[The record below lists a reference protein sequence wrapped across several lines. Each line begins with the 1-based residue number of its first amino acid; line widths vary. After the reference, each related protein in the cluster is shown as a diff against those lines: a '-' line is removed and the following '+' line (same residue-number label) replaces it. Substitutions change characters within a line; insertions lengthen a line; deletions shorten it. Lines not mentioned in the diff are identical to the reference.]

1 MSVIAAEV
9 ARPCAATSC
18 TVPTTGIET
27 SSRMTF
33 LLIGSQGNIK
43 IAFLV
48 LYSGLAL
55 VTCPRTTR
63 ETPYLMISSQ
73 SLDFLKKLLD
83 TPGPSGFEAAPAK
96 VWRDYAK
103 KFSKVSGDVAGN
115 SLAEVNGGGKPT
127 IMLAGHID
135 EIGVIINYIDD
146 QGYAYIQPIGGWDPQ
161 VLIGQRLRFVG
172 RDGEVFG
179 VVGKKPIHLIKPE
192 EREKAAKFTDL
203 WVDLGFK
210 KKEEATKVLSV
221 GDAGVI
227 DSRAME
233 FPNGRLVSRSIDD
246 RIGAFVVLEALR
258 RYAAKPGAA
267 KVVAVA
273 TTQEEIGYRGG
284 GAGVC
289 ATCIGPQMAIV
300 VDVTFAIDHPG
311 VEKKE
316 YGDAAIEGGPVLTR
330 GSIISPV
337 VFNLLRKT
345 AEDQKI
351 PFSLH
356 AAGRDTSTDA
366 DAIHIAREGVA
377 TGLVSV
383 PNRYMHSPNEMV
395 SLVDVDNAATLI
407 AEFCR
412 AITDETDLTAR

>member
-1 MSVIAAEV
+1 
-9 ARPCAATSC
+9 
-18 TVPTTGIET
+18 
-27 SSRMTF
+27 
-33 LLIGSQGNIK
+33 
-43 IAFLV
+43 
-48 LYSGLAL
+48 
-55 VTCPRTTR
+55 
-63 ETPYLMISSQ
+63 MISPD
-73 SLDFLKKLLD
+73 SLTFLKKLLD
-83 TPGPSGFEAAPAK
+83 TPGPSGFEGAPAR
-96 VWRDYAK
+96 VWREQAK
-103 KFSKVSGDVAGN
+103 QFATVTGDVAGN
-115 SLAEVNGGGKPT
+115 SLAEVNGSGKPT

-161 VLIGQRLRFVG
+161 VLIGQRIRFLG
-172 RDGEVFG
+172 GKGDAFG
-179 VVGKKPIHLIKPE
+179 VVGKKPIHLIKQE
-192 EREKAAKFTDL
+192 ERDKAAKFTDL
-203 WVDLGFK
+203 WVDLGART
-210 KKEEATKVLSV
+210 KKEAESMVLI

-227 DSRAME
+227 DSRTME

-258 RYAAKPGAA
+258 RYASRPGAA

-316 YGDAAIEGGPVLTR
+316 YGEAAIEGGPVLTR

-337 VFNLLRKT
+337 VFGLLRKT
-345 AEDQKI
+345 AEEKKI
-351 PFSLH
+351 PFALH
-356 AAGRDTSTDA
+356 AAGRETSTDA

-377 TGLVSV
+377 TALVSV
-383 PNRYMHSPNEMV
+383 PNRYMHSPNELV
-395 SLVDVDNAATLI
+395 SIQDLDHAAELI
-407 AEFCR
+407 AETCR
-412 AITDETDLTAR
+412 AVTTKTDFTAR

>member
-1 MSVIAAEV
+1 MIA
-9 ARPCAATSC
+9 SD
-18 TVPTTGIET
+18 
-27 SSRMTF
+27 
-33 LLIGSQGNIK
+33 
-43 IAFLV
+43 
-48 LYSGLAL
+48 
-55 VTCPRTTR
+55 
-63 ETPYLMISSQ
+63 
-73 SLDFLKKLLD
+73 SLTFLKKLLD

-96 VWRDYAK
+96 VWRDFAK
-103 KFSKVSGDVAGN
+103 KFAKVSGDVAGN

-135 EIGVIINYIDD
+135 EIGVIISYIDD

-161 VLIGQRLRFVG
+161 VLIGQRLRFIG
-172 RDGEVFG
+172 RNGEVFG
-179 VVGKKPIHLIKPE
+179 VVGKKPIHLIKQE
-192 EREKAAKFTDL
+192 EREKAAKFTDI
-203 WVDLGFK
+203 WVDLGAK
-210 KKEEATKVLSV
+210 TKKEAEGMVLV

-227 DSRAME
+227 DSRTME

-258 RYAAKPGAA
+258 RYANKPGHA

-289 ATCIGPQMAIV
+289 ANCIAPQMAIV

-337 VFNLLRKT
+337 VFGMLLKT
-345 AEDQKI
+345 AETRKI

-356 AAGRDTSTDA
+356 AAGRETSTDA

-383 PNRYMHSPNEMV
+383 PNRYMHSPNELV
-395 SLVDVDNAATLI
+395 SIQDIDHAAELIAAT
-407 AEFCR
+407 CR
-412 AITDETDLTAR
+412 VVTSKTDFTAR